1 MEREKTCDSP
11 IVTSIFQTSNTVW
24 VSNGRIPRREKEF
37 GWRRRRRRGGKGIIP
52 PSFLPSFEG
61 RLTRKTR
68 DEKVPRAQK
77 NPLLHPFPICAHVR
91 SPPDLDSLP
100 LKKKSRNHSYFSTFF
115 PENNDGTPPEA
126 HSASAGLEVREISA
140 REPLIF
146 GLGAELGCHFGWGD
160 GRRR

>member
-1 MEREKTCDSP
+1 MKKCH
-11 IVTSIFQTSNTVW
+11 
-24 VSNGRIPRREKEF
+24 GRRKI
-37 GWRRRRRRGGKGIIP
+37 
-52 PSFLPSFEG
+52 LPS
-61 RLTRKTR
+61 
-68 DEKVPRAQK
+68 
-77 NPLLHPFPICAHVR
+77 PLSNLCAREEPHRHRFPFV
-91 SPPDLDSLP
+91 P
-100 LKKKSRNHSYFSTFF
+100 LKKVEKSLLFPPPF